1 MPRSMT
7 GFGSAQFDDGKYK
20 IGVEMKAVNNR
31 YRDVSVRMPSTLR
44 SLETDIISVLNE
56 YNLRGKIDIY
66 INFIDNS
73 DNKKQLS
80 VDRNLLVAYY
90 NSLQEIEAT
99 IKKLHK
105 KSKFDKISLIDLASY
120 PGIIS
125 EEDTQLDLTEI
136 KPLLIKTVKE
146 ATDIFVKMK
155 EIEGENLK
163 KDLTART
170 NVIGNLVE
178 QIRRIAP
185 ERLVSY
191 RNHLTETLSSLL
203 AETDIEENRIIQECA
218 VMADKMDI
226 TEELVRMDSHLQQF
240 SETLNTEG
248 NIGRKMDFIVQ
259 EMNRETNTMA
269 SKANN
274 ADIAKLTVEI
284 KGELEKIREQIQN
297 IE

>member
-155 EIEGENLK
+155 VIEGENLK

-170 NVIGNLVE
+170 NVIGDLVE